1 MAKRNREHAVEEKRR
16 LKREKKQAAAAA
28 RKFPDPVP
36 AFPAERPAD
45 ADGDALS
52 AESAESAESA

>member
-28 RKFPDPVP
+28 RNDPDAVITEQAAPED
-36 AFPAERPAD
+36 AEPTVEPIDVR
-45 ADGDALS
+45 
-52 AESAESAESA
+52 